1 MLSALLNFSISVLG
15 KWDGKMQWIRIKL
28 CYPNIR
34 SFSFPNAPGRPAG
47 MMTVSNRPDVTGEAL
62 LTVASKFGNALSYL
76 FWKGGG
82 GWWIKI
88 EVPGSNHSVGFV
100 TKLTSEKQTCAHS

>member
-15 KWDGKMQWIRIKL
+15 KWGGKMQWIRIKL

-47 MMTVSNRPDVTGEAL
+47 MMTVSKRPDVTGVAL

-76 FWKGGG
+76 FWKGER
-82 GWWIKI
+82 WIKI
-88 EVPGSNHSVGFV
+88 EVLRSNYSVVFV
-100 TKLTSEKQTCAHS
+100 TKLTSGKQTCAHS